1 MTLPQ
6 IALLGAGMCART
18 HYIPVLRQMADIVV
32 IKTIWSHTEESARTA
47 MEVARDF
54 SPEIECKWGDEGLNE
69 ISRDKSIHGV
79 AIVLAG
85 HVQLGI
91 SLKMLKAG
99 KHVLQEK
106 PAGGFVTVAT
116 SALSCYKSYFTNIS
130 HQPIWAVG
138 ENYRFEPAFVESR
151 KRVKN
156 IGDMVSVQFIVET
169 SWTSSIPYFSS
180 SWRRNFTGGF
190 ILDLGVRYIAG
201 LRMIIGC
208 EITAVS
214 AISSHVDKTLPTP
227 DNICALLQLE
237 NGCAGVFVMALSS
250 RSNKVPNKI
259 YWRVVGSQGTLQ
271 VEQVTINGMY
281 GYMVSFCKANG
292 HWERSF
298 SPSSG
303 LDEEL
308 KAFIN
313 DISLATRKDGEAEPR
328 SSFIEATRDLAVVEA
343 MLESGKKHGAQV
355 HVKTV

>member
-1 MTLPQ
+1 MKRKVAERTLSEPKKLKQAAPEMTLPQ

-156 IGDMVSVQFIVET
+156 IGDM
-169 SWTSSIPYFSS
+169 
-180 SWRRNFTGGF
+180 GGF